1 MASANISNTSDSAF
15 GADVVDTSSSVPVVV
30 DLWATWCAPCKAMNP
45 LLEAVAD
52 EFGPKVKV
60 VKLDIQANPKTAQQ
74 FGVASIPTL
83 LVFRNGQ
90 VVDRLVGNPGTKQ
103 KLRDFVAKQLPGA

>member
-1 MASANISNTSDSAF
+1 MASAKLSNTSDSAF
-15 GADVVDTSSSVPVVV
+15 AADVVETSSSVPVVV

-52 EFGPKVKV
+52 ELGAQVKI
-60 VKLDIQANPKTAQQ
+60 VKLDIQSNPKTAQQ
-74 FGVASIPTL
+74 LGVSSIPTL

-90 VVDRLVGNPGTKQ
+90 VVDRMVGNPGTKQ
-103 KLRDFVAKQLPGA
+103 KLREFISKQLPSA